1 MKNRRLDYLL
11 IQTRIKMIL
20 QKVTKKK
27 YVYIF
32 NKKNYISLYT
42 RKKIHKNDIINLLT
56 KF

>member
-1 MKNRRLDYLL
+1 MENRRLDYLL

-32 NKKNYISLYT
+32 NKKKLYFFIYE
-42 RKKIHKNDIINLLT
+42 KKNTQK
-56 KF
+56 